1 MCREYDS
8 VIDGCKLDAFIV
20 EQNRKT
26 SFEINVT
33 FRPMQCAMIGLC
45 VGDVFKL
52 PNVPLTYKIIRIYEK
67 SAPPPPPG
75 PEPSLPKPGPIPSYT
90 YQQIENMF
98 GISIYPFGKGINPT
112 ETRVVL
118 ISVVSKKQESFVYHD
133 GWMHNGDYMYS
144 GEGKRGD
151 QTLTKGNREIIN
163 AKRFGKTIHLLTK
176 FSSKEYYYQ
185 GIFELDSYTYEDQ
198 EDDPYF
204 KKGINLWDNT
214 VSNAF
219 SLMRLAN
226 GGVIRINECRRI
238 GWKAPSSF
246 VSSFYGTKGGY
257 QFSNAQHVFVK
268 HTDDGVQLEDVSDYV
283 NPREMTAN
291 RDLPDFKN
299 QVANHTWQ
307 WDSHAP
313 IQDDQRLPAEFD
325 GMANGHMAS
334 HKFLVDDFCT
344 AAYNGTLPTVNA
356 WLAARFTVPG
366 IVAFESIK
374 QDGQP
379 MEVPDFG
386 DPPANW

>member
-20 EQNRKT
+20 EQNRET

-33 FRPMQCAMIGLC
+33 LRPMQCAMIGLC

-67 SAPPPPPG
+67 FAPPPPPPPPG

-198 EDDPYF
+198 EDENGYIRKEYRF
-204 KKGINLWDNT
+204 
-214 VSNAF
+214 
-219 SLMRLAN
+219 RLRK
-226 GGVIRINECRRI
+226 VE
-238 GWKAPSSF
+238 
-246 VSSFYGTKGGY
+246 
-257 QFSNAQHVFVK
+257 
-268 HTDDGVQLEDVSDYV
+268 DD
-283 NPREMTAN
+283 
-291 RDLPDFKN
+291 
-299 QVANHTWQ
+299 
-307 WDSHAP
+307 
-313 IQDDQRLPAEFD
+313 
-325 GMANGHMAS
+325 
-334 HKFLVDDFCT
+334 
-344 AAYNGTLPTVNA
+344 
-356 WLAARFTVPG
+356 
-366 IVAFESIK
+366 
-374 QDGQP
+374 
-379 MEVPDFG
+379 
-386 DPPANW
+386 